1 MRKAVLNKN
10 YTFEWIA
17 PYPIN
22 GTPTLLLDS
31 ISYDFSQSRTSAT
44 VSAIASDRRTLT
56 IDAQGT
62 GLERNQMKAFLITN
76 GDTFYN
82 VTVVRV
88 VGTTAILAE
97 PLPREIDLSTSAT
110 LEFSLWSVI
119 LTNTIAVLT
128 TANTYPFQ
136 VDYIADLGSNTQ
148 RKVEKGLLKSVARP
162 FDTGLSH
169 DDLVNFFAPLA
180 DMIPRRQSDFKA
192 QIKAAQDEI
201 ILVIRDVVLA
211 DDATED
217 EVFNPEQF
225 QLAHMYCTAAMIYEQ
240 NLQLDVA
247 DEMRTRCK
255 QLLDV
260 ALRSLALDVDGDG
273 VIDDGE
279 LDRRETGGKQT
290 DFRASWKGY
299 TRTSNDSFFTATRG
313 MKH

>member
-10 YTFEWIA
+10 HTFEWIA
-17 PYPIN
+17 PYPIL
-22 GTPTLLLDS
+22 GTPTLLLNS
-31 ISYDFSQSRTSAT
+31 ISYDLSQSRTSAT

-56 IDAQGT
+56 INNQAT
-62 GLERNQMKAFLITN
+62 GLERNQMKAFLLTS
-76 GDTFYN
+76 GDTFYQ
-82 VTVVRV
+82 VSVVRV

-119 LTNTIAVLT
+119 LTSSITVLT

-136 VDYIADLGSNTQ
+136 IDYVADLGSNTQ
-148 RKVEKGLLKSVARP
+148 NKVEKGLLKSVNRP
-162 FDTGLSH
+162 FNTGLSH
-169 DDLVNFFAPLA
+169 DDLINFIAPLA
-180 DMIPRRQSDFKA
+180 DMIPRRQSDFA
-192 QIKAAQDEI
+192 PQIKAAQDEL

-225 QLAHMYCTAAMIYEQ
+225 KLAHAYCTAAMIYEQ

-247 DEMRTRCK
+247 DQMRSRCK
-255 QLLDV
+255 DLLDI

-273 VIDDGE
+273 VIDQGE

-290 DFRASWKGY
+290 DFRASYKGY
-299 TRTSNDSFFTATRG
+299 TRTSYDSFFTATRG

>member
-1 MRKAVLNKN
+1 MRKAVLNKSH
-10 YTFEWIA
+10 TFEWIA
-17 PYPIN
+17 PYPIQ
-22 GTPTLLLDS
+22 GTPTLLLNS
-31 ISYDFSQSRTSAT
+31 ISYTLTQNRTSAT

-56 IDAQGT
+56 VDNQAT

-76 GDTFYN
+76 GDTFYQ
-82 VTVVRV
+82 VSVVRV

-110 LEFSLWSVI
+110 LEFSLWSVV
-119 LTNTIAVLT
+119 LANTITVLT

-136 VDYIADLGSNTQ
+136 IDYVADLGSNTQ
-148 RKVEKGLLKSVARP
+148 NKVEKGLLKSVNRP
-162 FDTGLSH
+162 FNTGLSH
-169 DDLVNFFAPLA
+169 DDLINFIAPLA
-180 DMIPRRQSDFKA
+180 DMIPRRQSDFA
-192 QIKAAQDEI
+192 PQIKAAQDEL

-225 QLAHMYCTAAMIYEQ
+225 KLAHAYCTAAMIYEQ
-240 NLQLDVA
+240 NLQLDIA
-247 DEMRTRCK
+247 DQMRSRCK
-255 QLLDV
+255 DLLDI

-273 VIDDGE
+273 VIDEGE

-290 DFRASWKGY
+290 DFRASWKSY
-299 TRTSNDSFFTATRG
+299 TRTSNDSFFTASRG

>member
-1 MRKAVLNKN
+1 MRKAVLNKSH
-10 YTFEWIA
+10 TFEWIA
-17 PYPIN
+17 PYPIQ
-22 GTPTLLLDS
+22 GTPTLLLNS
-31 ISYDFSQSRTSAT
+31 ISYNLSQSRTSAT

-56 IDAQGT
+56 VDNQAT

-76 GDTFYN
+76 GDTFYQ
-82 VTVVRV
+82 VSVVRV

-110 LEFSLWSVI
+110 LEFSLWSVV
-119 LTNTIAVLT
+119 LANTITVLT

-136 VDYIADLGSNTQ
+136 IDYVADLGSNTQ
-148 RKVEKGLLKSVARP
+148 NKVEKGLLKSVNRP
-162 FDTGLSH
+162 FNTGLSH
-169 DDLVNFFAPLA
+169 DDLINFIAPLA
-180 DMIPRRQSDFKA
+180 DMIPRRQSDFA
-192 QIKAAQDEI
+192 PQIQAAQDEL

-225 QLAHMYCTAAMIYEQ
+225 RLAHAYCTAAMIYEQ

-247 DEMRTRCK
+247 DQMRSRCK
-255 QLLDV
+255 DLLDI

-273 VIDDGE
+273 VIDEGE
-279 LDRRETGGKQT
+279 LDRRESGGKQT

-299 TRTSNDSFFTATRG
+299 TRTSYDSFFTATRG